1 MISSNRGSLQ
11 CAHISVP
18 HGKFRAS
25 ALALA
30 IAVAVPLPAIA
41 DGQALEEVIVT
52 ARKREENLQALPQAI
67 NAMSAEQLE
76 AGQVN
81 NIENLQ
87 NLIPNVTIGSGASM
101 GAAGTLN
108 AVVRG
113 IGNEAGFAP
122 GVGIYVDD
130 VYLATAN
137 GAILDVYDIE
147 RIEVLKGPQGN
158 LYGRNTI
165 GGAIR
170 YITKDPSEDLR
181 GFVQAKIGSF
191 DLRDTTAS
199 ISGPLVD
206 DLLYGGV
213 ALTRKQQ
220 DGYQHNEGDGRKY
233 GSIDSWGA
241 RGSLKATPTDALTIK
256 WVSDFFYDRGL
267 PKQGKRIFSSPGYIA
282 MIGAQDI
289 VDPTV
294 NADSSV
300 DDVSTQ
306 VADPKRSYVKTVTH
320 ALTLGW
326 DINDEWAAKSVS
338 AYRYAGYAPQQDLD
352 GSVTPGLE
360 TSQSVLNAAR
370 SQEFQFNYTG
380 DGVDGVAGFYY
391 FKERQVNPM
400 LSTFF
405 PAVAG
410 LYFERNSDTTSKNT
424 SKALYTSWDFDI
436 ADDWHLTLG
445 GRYNW
450 DHSDADFSQTELFPS
465 FGNLLIDYGSESFS
479 ESWRKFTKTARLAY
493 DISPDAM
500 AYIGYSE
507 GYKQGG
513 FNTQGGVL
521 SVELGKTTYDPEN
534 VKTYTTGFKTT
545 LLDNTLRFNAEW
557 FYNDYQDKL
566 VRVIASNP
574 VNPAQLLQ
582 VNENA
587 GSVYTTGV
595 DVDVSWSTPL
605 QGLVVNGSVGYLQ
618 SVIEEYNAS
627 QWNAT
632 GTGIINPD
640 AASDFR
646 MGYAPRWTVN
656 LGPMYTLDL
665 DQGSLLFAASA
676 AYRSSA
682 YASSPTDITAGYADS
697 VAIPDYAT
705 YNATVAF
712 TTRDESWRFALE
724 GRNLSD
730 KRVLSDAFDLGSNL
744 FAVGA
749 YTDPRTWSLSARYQY
764 Q

>member
-11 CAHISVP
+11 CAHTSVP

-30 IAVAVPLPAIA
+30 ITIAMPLPAMA

-67 NAMSAEQLE
+67 NALTAGQLE
-76 AGQVN
+76 AGQVD

-108 AVVRG
+108 AVMRG

-122 GVGIYVDD
+122 GVGIYIDD

-170 YITKDPSEDLR
+170 YITRDPSDEPSA
-181 GFVQAKIGSF
+181 FFQEKIGSF
-191 DLRDTTAS
+191 DLRDTSAGV
-199 ISGPLVD
+199 SGPLID
-206 DLLYGGV
+206 DLLTAGV
-213 ALTRKQQ
+213 AVTRKQQ
-220 DGYQHNEGDGRKY
+220 DGYQRNEGDGRKY
-233 GSIDSWGA
+233 GSVDSWGA
-241 RGSLKATPTDALTIK
+241 RGSLKATPTDALTVK
-256 WVSDFFYDRGL
+256 WVSDYFYDRGL
-267 PKQGKRIFSSPGYIA
+267 PKQGKRIFSSPSYIA
-282 MIGAQDI
+282 MIGAQGIDDPM
-289 VDPTV
+289 VDSDTG
-294 NADSSV
+294 V
-300 DDVSTQ
+300 DDVSIQ
-306 VADPKRSYVKTVTH
+306 VANPKRTYVKTITH
-320 ALTLGW
+320 ALTLSW

-370 SQEFQFNYTG
+370 SQEFQFNYAG

-410 LYFERNSDTTSKNT
+410 LYFERTTETTSNTT

-450 DHSDADFSQTELFPS
+450 DHSDADFSQSELFPS
-465 FGNLLIDYGSESFS
+465 FGNMVIDYGSESFS
-479 ESWRKFTKTARLAY
+479 KGWRKFTKTMRLAY
-493 DISPDAM
+493 DLSPDAM

-521 SVELGKTTYDPEN
+521 SVELDKTTYDPEN

-574 VNPAQLLQ
+574 VNPTQLLQ

-605 QGLVVNGSVGYLQ
+605 QGLVVNGSIGYLQ

-656 LGPMYTLDL
+656 LGPMYTLEI

-697 VAIPDYAT
+697 VVIPDYAT
-705 YNATVAF
+705 YNATIAF

>member
-1 MISSNRGSLQ
+1 MISGNRGILQ
-11 CAHISVP
+11 RASFCGP
-18 HGKFRAS
+18 HGIHRVSAM
-25 ALALA
+25 ALAVAMALPVSS
-30 IAVAVPLPAIA
+30 IAT
-41 DGQALEEVIVT
+41 GQALEEVIVT
-52 ARKREENLQALPQAI
+52 ARKREENLQALPQAV
-67 NAMSAEQLE
+67 NAMSAAQLE
-76 AGQVN
+76 AGQVD

-122 GVGIYVDD
+122 GVGVYIDD

-137 GAILDVYDIE
+137 GAILDVYDVE

-170 YITKDPSEDLR
+170 YITKDPSEDLQ
-181 GFVQAKIGSF
+181 GFFQGKIGSF
-191 DLRDTTAS
+191 QLRDTSAGV
-199 ISGPLVD
+199 SGPLVD
-206 DLLYGGV
+206 DLLYGGIAV
-213 ALTRKQQ
+213 TRKQQ
-220 DGYQHNEGDGRKY
+220 DGYQHNDGDGRKY
-233 GSIDSWGA
+233 ASVDSWGA

-267 PKQGKRIFSSPGYIA
+267 PKQGKRIYSSPGYIA
-282 MIGAQDI
+282 MSSSQGI
-289 VDPTV
+289 VDPTI
-294 NADSSV
+294 NADSDE
-300 DDVSTQ
+300 DDVSTS
-306 VADPKRSYVKTVTH
+306 VADPKRNYVKTVTH

-326 DINDEWAAKSVS
+326 DINDEWSAKSVS
-338 AYRYAGYAPQQDLD
+338 AYRYSGYAPQQDLD
-352 GSVTPGLE
+352 GSATPGLE

-370 SQEFQFNYTG
+370 SQEFQFNYAG
-380 DGVDGVAGFYY
+380 DGMDGVVGFYY

-410 LYFERNSDTTSKNT
+410 LYFERNSDTTSHNT

-450 DHSDADFSQTELFPS
+450 DHSDADFSQTESYPT
-465 FGNLLIDYGSESFS
+465 FGMFVDYGTQSFS

-500 AYIGYSE
+500 AYVGYSE

-521 SVELGKTTYDPEN
+521 SVDLGKTTYDPEY
-534 VKTYTTGFKTT
+534 VKAYTAGFKTT

-574 VNPAQLLQ
+574 VNPTQLLQ

-595 DVDVSWSTPL
+595 DVDVSWSTPVS
-605 QGLVVNGSVGYLQ
+605 GLVVNGSVGYLQ
-618 SVIEEYNAS
+618 SVVDEYNAS
-627 QWNAT
+627 QWNAV
-632 GTGIINPD
+632 GTGLVNPD
-640 AASDFR
+640 VASHFR
-646 MGYAPRWTVN
+646 MGYSPRWTVN

-665 DQGSLLFAASA
+665 DVGSLLFAATAS
-676 AYRSSA
+676 YRAKS

-697 VAIPDYAT
+697 VVVPDTAT

-712 TTRDESWRFALE
+712 TTKDERWRFALE

-730 KRVLSDAFDLGSNL
+730 ERVLSDAFDLGSNL

-764 Q
+764 R

>member
-1 MISSNRGSLQ
+1 
-11 CAHISVP
+11 
-18 HGKFRAS
+18 
-25 ALALA
+25 
-30 IAVAVPLPAIA
+30 
-41 DGQALEEVIVT
+41 
-52 ARKREENLQALPQAI
+52 
-67 NAMSAEQLE
+67 
-76 AGQVN
+76 
-81 NIENLQ
+81 
-87 NLIPNVTIGSGASM
+87 
-101 GAAGTLN
+101 
-108 AVVRG
+108 
-113 IGNEAGFAP
+113 
-122 GVGIYVDD
+122 
-130 VYLATAN
+130 
-137 GAILDVYDIE
+137 
-147 RIEVLKGPQGN
+147 
-158 LYGRNTI
+158 
-165 GGAIR
+165 
-170 YITKDPSEDLR
+170 
-181 GFVQAKIGSF
+181 
-191 DLRDTTAS
+191 
-199 ISGPLVD
+199 
-206 DLLYGGV
+206 
-213 ALTRKQQ
+213 
-220 DGYQHNEGDGRKY
+220 
-233 GSIDSWGA
+233 
-241 RGSLKATPTDALTIK
+241 
-256 WVSDFFYDRGL
+256 
-267 PKQGKRIFSSPGYIA
+267 
-282 MIGAQDI
+282 MIGAQGI

-294 NADSSV
+294 DADSSV

-326 DINDEWAAKSVS
+326 DINDQWAAKSVS

-410 LYFERNSDTTSKNT
+410 LYFERNSETTSRNT

-450 DHSDADFSQTELFPS
+450 DHSDAAFSQTELFPS

-479 ESWRKFTKTARLAY
+479 KGWRKFTKTARLAY
-493 DISPDAM
+493 DVSPDAM

-534 VKTYTTGFKTT
+534 VKTYTAGFKTT

-574 VNPAQLLQ
+574 VDPTQLLQ

-665 DQGSLLFAASA
+665 DQGSVLFAASA

-697 VAIPDYAT
+697 VAISDYAT
-705 YNATVAF
+705 YNATIAF

>member
-1 MISSNRGSLQ
+1 
-11 CAHISVP
+11 
-18 HGKFRAS
+18 
-25 ALALA
+25 LALA